1 MPLTKTEIFY
11 FGLGISIGAV
21 TGAHWQKIRP
31 LLEPLLGSMSG
42 GCRDAYGDLSSL
54 LAERFGEQISTESA
68 AQTRSGV
75 TLNGDGGASVPSSNV
90 CDTHGSNSESKSR
103 SRKRS
108 TDLSRTN
115 VTRPRKMTSQCA
127 GRIRPV
133 YRKSRVS
140 SIGTGMFLPRV
151 DALTTNDE
159 GSEKMM
165 TRYGNIE

>member
-54 LAERFGEQISTESA
+54 FAERFGDQISTESA
-68 AQTRSGV
+68 AQARSSV
-75 TLNGDGGASVPSSNV
+75 PLNGDGGSSVPPSDA
-90 CDTHGSNSESKSR
+90 CDTHGSDSERQSR
-103 SRKRS
+103 PRKRS
-108 TDLSRTN
+108 TDLGRTN

-133 YRKSRVS
+133 YRKSRGT
-140 SIGTGMFLPRV
+140 SIGTGTFLPRV

-159 GSEKMM
+159 VSEKMM